1 MLTRQVGRLIKEHR
15 LLEQWTQ
22 AELAH
27 RAGVSRTAV
36 ARLERIPAPSMQT
49 GVIDR
54 VLRALEL
61 DLDVT
66 VAPAERRLFGGRTDH
81 LQDHARDA
89 IGQSDRARGGG

>member
-1 MLTRQVGRLIKEHR
+1 MLTGQVGRLIKEHR

-27 RAGVSRTAV
+27 RAGVSRTAI

-49 GVIDR
+49 GVIER

-66 VAPAERRLFGGRTDH
+66 VAPAEPPLFGARAHH
-81 LQDHARDA
+81 LQDDVRDA
-89 IGQSDRARGGG
+89 IGQADRPRGGR